1 MIERTKKNRSVENIY
16 ISANTISMHIFEKK
30 NNINKAKYNNK
41 SRRID

>member
-30 NNINKAKYNNK
+30 ITSTKQNITTKVGE
-41 SRRID
+41 